1 MKIRNPEDEKY
12 FKDITLN
19 NILQEISQ
27 EDEKN
32 KDYNKAL
39 QSEINNKSQT
49 KFYLQIIFYAIMTIL
64 LLLFFFTPL
73 NQLKPKSIVNTSKTP
88 SAKAIQK
95 KTIDTI
101 KTKEKLPDKI
111 KLPEVIEMVAK
122 KKKPTIETIRDTAKE
137 ALLKQMKDK

>member
-19 NILQEISQ
+19 SILQEISQ
-27 EDEKN
+27 ENEKN
-32 KDYNKAL
+32 EDFNKAL

-64 LLLFFFTPL
+64 LLLFFFIPL
-73 NQLKPKSIVNTSKTP
+73 NQPKSTVNTSKAP
-88 SAKAIQK
+88 STKATQK

-101 KTKEKLPDKI
+101 QTKEKLPEKI
-111 KLPEVIEMVAK
+111 KLPEVIKMVSK
-122 KKKPTIETIRDTAKE
+122 KKKPTTESIRDTAKE
-137 ALLKQMKDK
+137 ALLKQMKEK